1 MTSTLSRQ
9 SDFLRRHPMG
19 LAAVLFALFI
29 PFHIVLPVDQS
40 IILAGVTL
48 ALIGGAYIG
57 FAARADSANVFW
69 MELAVA
75 MLFGLTAVLGITVHW
90 AFLPAGLAFHAV
102 WDLLHHNREFG
113 AAVPNW
119 FLPMR
124 TVFNGLTVQF
134 LLLLYGAE
142 LFGA

>member
-1 MTSTLSRQ
+1 MA
-9 SDFLRRHPMG
+9 
-19 LAAVLFALFI
+19 LAAVLLALFVPI
-29 PFHIVLPVDQS
+29 HIILPVDQS
-40 IILAGVTL
+40 IIVAGVTL

-57 FAARADSANVFW
+57 FAARADSANVFR

-90 AFLPAGLAFHAV
+90 AFLPAGLALHAV

-119 FLPMR
+119 YIPMC
-124 TVFNGLTVQF
+124 TVFDGLAALF
-134 LLLLYGAE
+134 LVLLYGAE
-142 LFGA
+142 VFGA

>member
-1 MTSTLSRQ
+1 MTSTLSRE
-9 SDFLRRHPMG
+9 SDLLRRHPMW
-19 LAAVLFALFI
+19 LAAVLVALFVPI
-29 PFHIVLPVDQS
+29 HIILPVDQS
-40 IILAGVTL
+40 IIVASVTL

-90 AFLPAGLAFHAV
+90 AFLPAGLALHAV

-119 FLPMR
+119 YIPMCAVFDGLAALFL
-124 TVFNGLTVQF
+124 V
-134 LLLLYGAE
+134 LLYGAE